1 MALRH
6 QKVVTVYW
14 LWHLHIRPGRI
25 HLEADMV
32 ALPAGTAIQI
42 SYQVEAS
49 MTWIH
54 TVVASGI
61 SMGREVDKS
70 AGWIGSLGQ
79 IKVEH
84 SARTARDWEGR
95 LSDAGH
101 RCLATHVD
109 RQSRNPAAKASDR
122 RVNPGRN

>member
-1 MALRH
+1 MASVGRAEVEAEAVSHTDRVAEPIPEVEVGRSSWICTLIPSLKSFLIPGSPPYCSGPPPYGAAPPKGCYRIL
-6 QKVVTVYW
+6 VVA
-14 LWHLHIRPGRI
+14 LHIRPGRI

-61 SMGREVDKS
+61 
-70 AGWIGSLGQ
+70 
-79 IKVEH
+79 
-84 SARTARDWEGR
+84 
-95 LSDAGH
+95 
-101 RCLATHVD
+101 
-109 RQSRNPAAKASDR
+109 
-122 RVNPGRN
+122 